1 MESTPVTIMDLSSMP
16 ALIPLRFPGS
26 KDIYT
31 SSEAPLNLVKIET
44 NNKNTQPL
52 STQENTPSI
61 FYQEKETNS
70 SSEKWGENTAST
82 EWIKIIRSNYYVL
95 DKCIY
100 KFFSKNPRSTSV
112 INLINLLP
120 SPGLGRD

>member
-1 MESTPVTIMDLSSMP
+1 MTIMDLSSMP

-31 SSEAPLNLVKIET
+31 YSSEVPMNLVKIET

-70 SSEKWGENTAST
+70 SSEK
-82 EWIKIIRSNYYVL
+82 
-95 DKCIY
+95 
-100 KFFSKNPRSTSV
+100 
-112 INLINLLP
+112 
-120 SPGLGRD
+120 